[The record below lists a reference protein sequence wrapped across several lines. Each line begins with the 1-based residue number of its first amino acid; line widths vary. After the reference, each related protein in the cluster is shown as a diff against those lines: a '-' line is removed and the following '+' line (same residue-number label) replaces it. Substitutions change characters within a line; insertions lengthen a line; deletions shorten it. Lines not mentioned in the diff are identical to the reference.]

1 MLIEIIVFPGVDEL
15 DAIGPLEVLRS
26 AAEAGADF
34 QVRLVSL
41 GGATEIAASHG
52 LRFSVDGS
60 LGSTGRPDVL
70 IVPGGGWGK
79 RAPQGA
85 WAEAQRGVIPAAA
98 AKLHREGSIL
108 ATVCTGAMLAAS
120 AGLLRGRRAVT
131 HHSALEELRKSGAE
145 VISARVVDDGNI
157 ISAGGVTS
165 GIDLALYLVERFA
178 NRELAGRIAANL
190 EYERVGAV
198 NVSSGSTRD
207 ERAQATA

>member
-1 MLIEIIVFPGVDEL
+1 MQIEIIVFPGVDEL

-41 GGATEIAASHG
+41 DGATEIAASHG
-52 LRFSVDGS
+52 LRFSVDGA

-70 IVPGGGWGK
+70 VVPGGGWGK

-85 WAEAQRGVIPAAA
+85 WAEAQRGVIPAAI
-98 AKLHREGSIL
+98 AKFHREGTIL
-108 ATVCTGAMLAAS
+108 ATVCTGSMLVAS
-120 AGLLRGRRAVT
+120 VGLLRGRRAVT
-131 HHSALEELRKSGAE
+131 HHSALDELRNSGAE
-145 VISARVVDDGNI
+145 VVSARVVDDGNI

-178 NRELAGRIAANL
+178 NRELAARIAANL
-190 EYERVGAV
+190 EYERLGAV
-198 NVSSGSTRD
+198 DVAPGSTRGA
-207 ERAQATA
+207 RAQVTA